1 MRSRSGVGR
10 LALCILAAGVAAV
23 IGLVVGCESGSGGT
37 SGSTLRGNV
46 VSFSGGSAS
55 YVPPAPRSQVSRIA
69 LAVMDLLVTP
79 ALAGDGP
86 AITVTLQGTE
96 FTSTTTDGEFEIEG
110 IPAGSYTLLF
120 TMGSETAT
128 YPIVI
133 PDNVTIELEGITI
146 AGGQVSIRKISI
158 EADDD
163 EDENGEDESN
173 DDGDDED
180 DGVEVNDD

>member
-1 MRSRSGVGR
+1 
-10 LALCILAAGVAAV
+10 
-23 IGLVVGCESGSGGT
+23 
-37 SGSTLRGNV
+37 
-46 VSFSGGSAS
+46 
-55 YVPPAPRSQVSRIA
+55 
-69 LAVMDLLVTP
+69 
-79 ALAGDGP
+79 
-86 AITVTLQGTE
+86 VTLQGTE